1 MGNVTH
7 GKVRRKS
14 LVETSGSISPN
25 SVSILA
31 NSVRISPNGV
41 RIFPNGGAFCLNSLE
56 NLAEQAIGRCCSYY
70 GSAKWRP
77 VATDNC
83 LHFSWFSANVAGVAR
98 FFALYYAH
106 ARARMHSPTLCGD
119 RTSANGGL
127 QLSYPPVMGLSALES
142 FAIQRGFTR
151 QAGLCSDFIL
161 RYLLRDGLPR

>member
-1 MGNVTH
+1 M
-7 GKVRRKS
+7 
-14 LVETSGSISPN
+14 VETSVRFSPN

-31 NSVRISPNGV
+31 SSVRISPNGVRIFANGV
-41 RIFPNGGAFCLNSLE
+41 RIFPNGGAFCLNFLE
-56 NLAEQAIGRCCSYY
+56 NLAEKASGRCCSYY
-70 GSAKWRP
+70 GSAKWRL

-106 ARARMHSPTLCGD
+106 ARASMHSPTLCGD
-119 RTSANGGL
+119 RISARRGL

-142 FAIQRGFTR
+142 FAILRGVTR

>member
-14 LVETSGSISPN
+14 LVENGVRFSPN
-25 SVSILA
+25 SVSIF
-31 NSVRISPNGV
+31 PNGV
-41 RIFPNGGAFCLNSLE
+41 SIFPNGGTFCLNSLE
-56 NLAEQAIGRCCSYY
+56 NLAEKASGRCCSYC

-106 ARARMHSPTLCGD
+106 ARARMHSPTLCGN
-119 RTSANGGL
+119 RTSARRGL

-142 FAIQRGFTR
+142 SAILRGFTR
-151 QAGLCSDFIL
+151 QAGLCSAFSR